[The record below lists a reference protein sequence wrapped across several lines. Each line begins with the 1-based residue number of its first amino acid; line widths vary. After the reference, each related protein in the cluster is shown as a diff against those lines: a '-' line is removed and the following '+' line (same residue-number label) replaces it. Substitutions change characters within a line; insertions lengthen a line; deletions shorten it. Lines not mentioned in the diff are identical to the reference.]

1 MQKGNMHNSRYI
13 NNSFI
18 KKEVTMFLN
27 NAPKKLLR
35 KYPITELIYI
45 THDCCVYKSKQ
56 ADSGNYSIIKI
67 TPYLHKQH
75 CILKSVS
82 HINDVHLLTPFSVE
96 KYTDFTVSV
105 YPYKVSVIDKIIS
118 GKLCFDE
125 LLTLALDLC
134 DGIIR
139 LHSNNILHLDI
150 SPNNIYLN
158 DDNTFCIGD
167 FSFSQKKSNNK
178 IRRNIYFTEGY
189 SPPEFKAYSKN
200 LVQINELSDEY
211 SLAKTILSLC
221 HGYNTS
227 AKDHPVQDTTDI
239 PEYFFDILNKAS
251 SEIQEYRYPSI
262 NAFKTELL
270 SFKAEYD
277 ISEIKYYISFNS
289 ENNPFNNTKTRP
301 MAKPH
306 IEEPTPAIQKII
318 NSPAFM
324 TVAILLAVILPILS
338 LYKIFYTPN
347 NADKIAAHNI
357 QNISI
362 SYETKE
368 PVAIIE
374 ENKTNNKNTD
384 SAEIDNSN
392 KNTDSAEID
401 NSNKNTDSAEIDC
414 NDKNTNTTKID
425 CNDNVDNSKIKKDN
439 INKSSVKEIDIADK
453 NITSLSEDCIKSTLN
468 INFDINSVTI
478 ISANNNNISDISR
491 LSEFVSVR
499 ELYLSDNRI
508 KNIDSLKQ
516 LFNLKTL
523 VISSNLIDD
532 ITSLKELKNLENL
545 DISNN
550 KKLKNLSALYELKTL
565 KLLCI
570 NETAVTKGTI
580 KKLKESLPDCEII
593 Y

>member
-27 NAPKKLLR
+27 NAPKKLLK
-35 KYPITELIYI
+35 KYPITDLIYI
-45 THDCCVYKSKQ
+45 THDCFVYKSEQ
-56 ADSGNYSIIKI
+56 TNSGNLRIIKI
-67 TPYLHKQH
+67 TPYVHKQH
-75 CILKSVS
+75 CILKAVS
-82 HINDVHLLTPFSVE
+82 HINDTHLLTPVSVE
-96 KYTDFTVSV
+96 KYQNFTVSV
-105 YPYKVSVIDKIIS
+105 YPYKLSVIDKIIYS
-118 GKLCFDE
+118 KLCFDE

-139 LHSNNILHLDI
+139 LHSSNILHLDI

-167 FSFSQKKSNNK
+167 FSSSQKKSNNK

-227 AKDHPVQDTTDI
+227 AKDHPFQNTTDI

-270 SFKAEYD
+270 SFKAKYD

-374 ENKTNNKNTD
+374 ENKTNNKNT
-384 SAEIDNSN
+384 N
-392 KNTDSAEID
+392 SAEID

-439 INKSSVKEIDIADK
+439 INKSSVKEIDIEDK

-468 INFDINSVTI
+468 INFDISSVTI

-491 LSEFVSVR
+491 LSEFVSAR

-580 KKLKESLPDCEII
+580 KKLKVSLPDCEII

>member
-27 NAPKKLLR
+27 NAPKKLLK
-35 KYPITELIYI
+35 KYPITDLIYI

-96 KYTDFTVSV
+96 KYKDFTVSV
-105 YPYKVSVIDKIIS
+105 YPYKLSVIDKIIS

-357 QNISI
+357 QNIFI

-374 ENKTNNKNTD
+374 ENKTN
-384 SAEIDNSN
+384 
-392 KNTDSAEID
+392 
-401 NSNKNTDSAEIDC
+401 NKNTDSAEIDC

-439 INKSSVKEIDIADK
+439 INKSSVKEIDIEDK

-478 ISANNNNISDISR
+478 ISANNNTISDISR

-580 KKLKESLPDCEII
+580 KKLKVSLPDCEII

>member
-27 NAPKKLLR
+27 NAPKKLLK
-35 KYPITELIYI
+35 KYPITDLIYI
-45 THDCCVYKSKQ
+45 THDCFVYKSEQ
-56 ADSGNYSIIKI
+56 TNSGNLRIIKI
-67 TPYLHKQH
+67 TPYVHKQH
-75 CILKSVS
+75 CILKAVS
-82 HINDVHLLTPFSVE
+82 HINDTHLLTPVSVE
-96 KYTDFTVSV
+96 KYQNFTVSV
-105 YPYKVSVIDKIIS
+105 YPYKLSVIDKIIYS
-118 GKLCFDE
+118 KLCFDE

-139 LHSNNILHLDI
+139 LHSSNILHLDI

-167 FSFSQKKSNNK
+167 FSSSQKKSNNK

-227 AKDHPVQDTTDI
+227 AKDHPVQNTTDI

-270 SFKAEYD
+270 SFKAKYD

-374 ENKTNNKNTD
+374 ENKTNNKNTN
-384 SAEIDNSN
+384 SAEIDNR
-392 KNTDSAEID
+392 
-401 NSNKNTDSAEIDC
+401 NKNTDSAEIDC

-439 INKSSVKEIDIADK
+439 INKSSVKEIDIEDK

-468 INFDINSVTI
+468 INFDISSVTI

-491 LSEFVSVR
+491 LSEFVSAR

-580 KKLKESLPDCEII
+580 KKLKVSLPDCEII

>member
-27 NAPKKLLR
+27 NAPKKLLK
-35 KYPITELIYI
+35 KYPITDLIYI
-45 THDCCVYKSKQ
+45 THDCFVYKSEQ
-56 ADSGNYSIIKI
+56 TNSGNLRIIKI
-67 TPYLHKQH
+67 TPYVHKQH
-75 CILKSVS
+75 CILKAVS
-82 HINDVHLLTPFSVE
+82 HINDTHLLTPVSVE
-96 KYTDFTVSV
+96 KYQNFTVSV
-105 YPYKVSVIDKIIS
+105 YPYKLSVIDKIIYS
-118 GKLCFDE
+118 KLCFDE

-139 LHSNNILHLDI
+139 LHSSNILHLDI

-158 DDNTFCIGD
+158 DDNTFCIGG
-167 FSFSQKKSNNK
+167 FSSSQKKSNNK

-227 AKDHPVQDTTDI
+227 AKDHPVQNTTDI

-270 SFKAEYD
+270 SFKAKYD

-374 ENKTNNKNTD
+374 ENKTNNKNT
-384 SAEIDNSN
+384 N
-392 KNTDSAEID
+392 SAEID

-439 INKSSVKEIDIADK
+439 INKSSVKEIDIEDK

-468 INFDINSVTI
+468 INFDISSVTI

-491 LSEFVSVR
+491 LSEFVSAR

-580 KKLKESLPDCEII
+580 KKLKVSLPDCEII

>member
-27 NAPKKLLR
+27 NAPKKLLK
-35 KYPITELIYI
+35 KYPITDLIYI

-96 KYTDFTVSV
+96 KYKDFTVSV

-270 SFKAEYD
+270 SFKAKYD

-362 SYETKE
+362 S
-368 PVAIIE
+368 
-374 ENKTNNKNTD
+374 
-384 SAEIDNSN
+384 
-392 KNTDSAEID
+392 
-401 NSNKNTDSAEIDC
+401 
-414 NDKNTNTTKID
+414 TKID
-425 CNDNVDNSKIKKDN
+425 CNDNVDNSKINKDN
-439 INKSSVKEIDIADK
+439 INKSSVKEIDIEDK

-580 KKLKESLPDCEII
+580 KKLKVSLPDCEII

>member
-27 NAPKKLLR
+27 NAPKKLLK

-96 KYTDFTVSV
+96 KYKDFTVSV

-189 SPPEFKAYSKN
+189 SPPEFKTYSKN

-374 ENKTNNKNTD
+374 ENKTN
-384 SAEIDNSN
+384 S

-468 INFDINSVTI
+468 INLDINSVTI

-580 KKLKESLPDCEII
+580 EKLKESLPDCEII

>member
-27 NAPKKLLR
+27 NAPKKLLK
-35 KYPITELIYI
+35 KYPITDLIYI

-56 ADSGNYSIIKI
+56 ADNGNYSIIKI

-96 KYTDFTVSV
+96 KYKDFTVSV
-105 YPYKVSVIDKIIS
+105 YPYKLSVIDKIIS

-200 LVQINELSDEY
+200 LIQINELSDEY

-338 LYKIFYTPN
+338 LYKIFYAPN

-374 ENKTNNKNTD
+374 ENKTN
-384 SAEIDNSN
+384 
-392 KNTDSAEID
+392 
-401 NSNKNTDSAEIDC
+401 NKNTDSAEIDC

-439 INKSSVKEIDIADK
+439 INKSSVKEIDIEDK

-478 ISANNNNISDISR
+478 ISANNNTISDISR

-580 KKLKESLPDCEII
+580 KKLKVSLPDCEII

>member
-27 NAPKKLLR
+27 NAPKKLLK
-35 KYPITELIYI
+35 KYPITDLIYI

-56 ADSGNYSIIKI
+56 TDSGNYSIIKI

-96 KYTDFTVSV
+96 KYKDFTVSV

-239 PEYFFDILNKAS
+239 PEYFFNILNKAS

-270 SFKAEYD
+270 SFKAKYD

-306 IEEPTPAIQKII
+306 IEEPTPTIQKII

-392 KNTDSAEID
+392 KNTDSTE
-401 NSNKNTDSAEIDC
+401 
-414 NDKNTNTTKID
+414 ID

-439 INKSSVKEIDIADK
+439 INKSSVKEIDIEDK

-478 ISANNNNISDISR
+478 ISANNNTISDISR

-580 KKLKESLPDCEII
+580 KKLKVSLPDCEII

>member
-1 MQKGNMHNSRYI
+1 MQNGNMHNSRYI

-27 NAPKKLLR
+27 NAPKKLLK
-35 KYPITELIYI
+35 KYPITDLIYI
-45 THDCCVYKSKQ
+45 THDCFVYKSEQ
-56 ADSGNYSIIKI
+56 TNSGNLRIIKI
-67 TPYLHKQH
+67 TPYVHKQH
-75 CILKSVS
+75 CILKAVS
-82 HINDVHLLTPFSVE
+82 HINDTHLLTPVSVE
-96 KYTDFTVSV
+96 KYQNFTVSV
-105 YPYKVSVIDKIIS
+105 YPYKLSVIDKIIYS
-118 GKLCFDE
+118 KLCFDE

-139 LHSNNILHLDI
+139 LHSSNILHLDI

-167 FSFSQKKSNNK
+167 FSSSQKKSNNK

-301 MAKPH
+301 MVKPH

-374 ENKTNNKNTD
+374 ENKIN
-384 SAEIDNSN
+384 
-392 KNTDSAEID
+392 
-401 NSNKNTDSAEIDC
+401 NKNTDSAEIDC

-439 INKSSVKEIDIADK
+439 INKSSVKEIDIEDK

-478 ISANNNNISDISR
+478 ISANNNTISDISR

>member
-262 NAFKTELL
+262 NTFKTELL

-374 ENKTNNKNTD
+374 ENKTN
-384 SAEIDNSN
+384 N

>member
-134 DGIIR
+134 NGIIR

-401 NSNKNTDSAEIDC
+401 C

>member
-27 NAPKKLLR
+27 NAPKKLLK
-35 KYPITELIYI
+35 KYPITDLIYI

-56 ADSGNYSIIKI
+56 TDSGNYSIIKI

-96 KYTDFTVSV
+96 KYKDFTVSV

-134 DGIIR
+134 DGIIK

-239 PEYFFDILNKAS
+239 PL
-251 SEIQEYRYPSI
+251 
-262 NAFKTELL
+262 
-270 SFKAEYD
+270 
-277 ISEIKYYISFNS
+277 
-289 ENNPFNNTKTRP
+289 
-301 MAKPH
+301 
-306 IEEPTPAIQKII
+306 
-318 NSPAFM
+318 
-324 TVAILLAVILPILS
+324 
-338 LYKIFYTPN
+338 
-347 NADKIAAHNI
+347 
-357 QNISI
+357 
-362 SYETKE
+362 
-368 PVAIIE
+368 
-374 ENKTNNKNTD
+374 
-384 SAEIDNSN
+384 
-392 KNTDSAEID
+392 
-401 NSNKNTDSAEIDC
+401 
-414 NDKNTNTTKID
+414 
-425 CNDNVDNSKIKKDN
+425 
-439 INKSSVKEIDIADK
+439 
-453 NITSLSEDCIKSTLN
+453 
-468 INFDINSVTI
+468 
-478 ISANNNNISDISR
+478 
-491 LSEFVSVR
+491 
-499 ELYLSDNRI
+499 
-508 KNIDSLKQ
+508 
-516 LFNLKTL
+516 
-523 VISSNLIDD
+523 
-532 ITSLKELKNLENL
+532 
-545 DISNN
+545 
-550 KKLKNLSALYELKTL
+550 L
-565 KLLCI
+565 KLS
-570 NETAVTKGTI
+570 TI
-580 KKLKESLPDCEII
+580 FPK
-593 Y
+593 

>member
-27 NAPKKLLR
+27 NAPKKLLK
-35 KYPITELIYI
+35 KYPITDLIYI

-56 ADSGNYSIIKI
+56 TDSGNYSIIKI

-96 KYTDFTVSV
+96 KYKDFTVSV

-384 SAEIDNSN
+384 SAEID
-392 KNTDSAEID
+392 
-401 NSNKNTDSAEIDC
+401 C

-439 INKSSVKEIDIADK
+439 INKSSVKEIDIEDK

-468 INFDINSVTI
+468 INLDINSVTI

>member
-27 NAPKKLLR
+27 NAPKKLLK
-35 KYPITELIYI
+35 KYPITDLIYI

-56 ADSGNYSIIKI
+56 TDSGNYSIIKI

-96 KYTDFTVSV
+96 KYKDFTVSV

-178 IRRNIYFTEGY
+178 IRRDIYFTEGY

-239 PEYFFDILNKAS
+239 PEYFFNILNKAS

-270 SFKAEYD
+270 SFKAKYD

-306 IEEPTPAIQKII
+306 IEEPTPTIQKII

-392 KNTDSAEID
+392 KNTDSTE
-401 NSNKNTDSAEIDC
+401 
-414 NDKNTNTTKID
+414 ID

-439 INKSSVKEIDIADK
+439 INKSSVKEIDIEDK

-478 ISANNNNISDISR
+478 ISANNNTISDISR

-580 KKLKESLPDCEII
+580 KKLKVSLPDCEII

>member
-401 NSNKNTDSAEIDC
+401 C

>member
-27 NAPKKLLR
+27 NAPKKLLK
-35 KYPITELIYI
+35 KYPITDLIYI

-56 ADSGNYSIIKI
+56 TDSGNYSIIKI

-96 KYTDFTVSV
+96 KYKDFTVSV

-134 DGIIR
+134 DGIIK

-270 SFKAEYD
+270 SFKAKYD

-301 MAKPH
+301 MVKPH
-306 IEEPTPAIQKII
+306 IEEPTPTIQKII

-384 SAEIDNSN
+384 SAEID
-392 KNTDSAEID
+392 
-401 NSNKNTDSAEIDC
+401 C

-439 INKSSVKEIDIADK
+439 INKSSVKEIDIEDK
-453 NITSLSEDCIKSTLN
+453 NITLLSEDCIKSTLN

-565 KLLCI
+565 KLVL
-570 NETAVTKGTI
+570 VVF
-580 KKLKESLPDCEII
+580 P
-593 Y
+593 

>member
-27 NAPKKLLR
+27 NAPKKLLK
-35 KYPITELIYI
+35 KYPITDLIYI

-96 KYTDFTVSV
+96 KYKDFTVSV
-105 YPYKVSVIDKIIS
+105 YPYKLSVIDKIIS

-384 SAEIDNSN
+384 SAEID
-392 KNTDSAEID
+392 
-401 NSNKNTDSAEIDC
+401 C

-439 INKSSVKEIDIADK
+439 INKSSVKEIDIEDK

-478 ISANNNNISDISR
+478 ISANNNTISDISR

-580 KKLKESLPDCEII
+580 KKLKVSLPDCEII

>member
-27 NAPKKLLR
+27 NAPKKLLK
-35 KYPITELIYI
+35 KYPITDLIYI

-56 ADSGNYSIIKI
+56 TDSGNYSIIKI

-96 KYTDFTVSV
+96 KYKDFTVSV

-239 PEYFFDILNKAS
+239 PEYFFYILNKAS

-270 SFKAEYD
+270 SFKAKYD

-306 IEEPTPAIQKII
+306 IEEPTPTIQKII

-392 KNTDSAEID
+392 KNTDSTE
-401 NSNKNTDSAEIDC
+401 
-414 NDKNTNTTKID
+414 ID

-439 INKSSVKEIDIADK
+439 INKSSVKEIDIEDK

-478 ISANNNNISDISR
+478 ISANNNTISDISR

-580 KKLKESLPDCEII
+580 KKLKVSLPDCEII

>member
-1 MQKGNMHNSRYI
+1 
-13 NNSFI
+13 
-18 KKEVTMFLN
+18 MFLN
-27 NAPKKLLR
+27 NAPKKLLK
-35 KYPITELIYI
+35 KYPITDLIYI
-45 THDCCVYKSKQ
+45 THDCFVYKSEQ
-56 ADSGNYSIIKI
+56 TNSGNLRIIKI
-67 TPYLHKQH
+67 TPYVHKQH
-75 CILKSVS
+75 CILKAVS
-82 HINDVHLLTPFSVE
+82 HINDTHLLTPVSVE
-96 KYTDFTVSV
+96 KYQNFTVSV
-105 YPYKVSVIDKIIS
+105 YPYKLSVIDKIIYS
-118 GKLCFDE
+118 KLCFDE

-139 LHSNNILHLDI
+139 LHSSNILHLDI

-167 FSFSQKKSNNK
+167 FSSSQKKSNNK

-301 MAKPH
+301 MVKPH

-374 ENKTNNKNTD
+374 ENKIN
-384 SAEIDNSN
+384 
-392 KNTDSAEID
+392 
-401 NSNKNTDSAEIDC
+401 NKNTDSAEIDC

-439 INKSSVKEIDIADK
+439 INKSSVKEIDIEDK

-478 ISANNNNISDISR
+478 ISANNNTISDISR

>member
-27 NAPKKLLR
+27 NAPKKLLK
-35 KYPITELIYI
+35 KYPITDLIYI

-96 KYTDFTVSV
+96 KYKDFTVSV

-239 PEYFFDILNKAS
+239 PEYFFNILNKAS

-270 SFKAEYD
+270 SFKAKYD

-401 NSNKNTDSAEIDC
+401 C

-425 CNDNVDNSKIKKDN
+425 CNDNVDNSKINKDN

>member
-27 NAPKKLLR
+27 NAPKKLLK
-35 KYPITELIYI
+35 KYPITDLIYI

-96 KYTDFTVSV
+96 KYKDFTVSV

-318 NSPAFM
+318 NSPTFM

-384 SAEIDNSN
+384 SAEID
-392 KNTDSAEID
+392 
-401 NSNKNTDSAEIDC
+401 
-414 NDKNTNTTKID
+414 

-468 INFDINSVTI
+468 INLDINSVTI

>member
-27 NAPKKLLR
+27 NAPKKLLK
-35 KYPITELIYI
+35 KYPITDLIYI
-45 THDCCVYKSKQ
+45 THDCFVYKSEQ
-56 ADSGNYSIIKI
+56 TNSGNLRIIKI
-67 TPYLHKQH
+67 TPYVHKQH
-75 CILKSVS
+75 CILKAVS
-82 HINDVHLLTPFSVE
+82 HINDTHLLTPVSVE
-96 KYTDFTVSV
+96 KYQNFTVSV
-105 YPYKVSVIDKIIS
+105 YPYKLSVIDKIIYS
-118 GKLCFDE
+118 KLCFDE

-139 LHSNNILHLDI
+139 LHSSNILHLDI

-167 FSFSQKKSNNK
+167 FSSSQKKSNNK

-227 AKDHPVQDTTDI
+227 AKDHPVQNTTDI

-270 SFKAEYD
+270 SFKAKYD

-374 ENKTNNKNTD
+374 ENKTNNKNT
-384 SAEIDNSN
+384 N
-392 KNTDSAEID
+392 SAEID

-439 INKSSVKEIDIADK
+439 INKSSVKEIDIEDK

-468 INFDINSVTI
+468 INFDISSVTI

-491 LSEFVSVR
+491 LSEFVSAR

-580 KKLKESLPDCEII
+580 KKLKVSLPDCEII

>member
-27 NAPKKLLR
+27 NAPKKLLK
-35 KYPITELIYI
+35 KYPITDLIYI

-56 ADSGNYSIIKI
+56 TDSGNYSIIKI

-96 KYTDFTVSV
+96 KYKDFTVSV

-134 DGIIR
+134 DGIIK

-384 SAEIDNSN
+384 SAEID
-392 KNTDSAEID
+392 
-401 NSNKNTDSAEIDC
+401 C

-439 INKSSVKEIDIADK
+439 INKSSVKEIDIEDK

-468 INFDINSVTI
+468 INFDIKSVTI
-478 ISANNNNISDISR
+478 ISANNNTISDISR

-580 KKLKESLPDCEII
+580 KKLKESLPYCEII

>member
-27 NAPKKLLR
+27 NAPKKLLK
-35 KYPITELIYI
+35 KYPITDLIYI

-96 KYTDFTVSV
+96 KYKDFTVSV

-239 PEYFFDILNKAS
+239 PEYFFNILNKAS

-270 SFKAEYD
+270 SFKAKYD

-384 SAEIDNSN
+384 SAEID
-392 KNTDSAEID
+392 
-401 NSNKNTDSAEIDC
+401 
-414 NDKNTNTTKID
+414 

-439 INKSSVKEIDIADK
+439 INKSSVKEIDIEDK

-550 KKLKNLSALYELKTL
+550 KKLKNLSALYKLKTL

-580 KKLKESLPDCEII
+580 KKLKVSLPDCEII

>member
-27 NAPKKLLR
+27 NAPKKLLK
-35 KYPITELIYI
+35 KYPITDLIYI

-56 ADSGNYSIIKI
+56 TDSGNYSIIKI

-96 KYTDFTVSV
+96 KYKDFTVSV

-384 SAEIDNSN
+384 SAEIDCND
-392 KNTDSAEID
+392 KNTDSAE
-401 NSNKNTDSAEIDC
+401 
-414 NDKNTNTTKID
+414 ID

-439 INKSSVKEIDIADK
+439 INKSSVKEIDIEDK

-478 ISANNNNISDISR
+478 ISANNNTISDISR

-570 NETAVTKGTI
+570 NETAVTKSTI
-580 KKLKESLPDCEII
+580 KKLKVSLPDCEII

>member
-27 NAPKKLLR
+27 NAPKKLLK
-35 KYPITELIYI
+35 KYPITDLIYI

-96 KYTDFTVSV
+96 KYKDFTVSV

-384 SAEIDNSN
+384 SAEID
-392 KNTDSAEID
+392 
-401 NSNKNTDSAEIDC
+401 C

-439 INKSSVKEIDIADK
+439 INKSSVKEIDIEDK

-478 ISANNNNISDISR
+478 ISANNNTISDISR

-580 KKLKESLPDCEII
+580 KKLKVSLPDCEII

>member
-27 NAPKKLLR
+27 NAPKKLLK
-35 KYPITELIYI
+35 KYPITDLIYI
-45 THDCCVYKSKQ
+45 THDCFVYKSEQ
-56 ADSGNYSIIKI
+56 TNSGNLRIIKI
-67 TPYLHKQH
+67 TPYVHKQH
-75 CILKSVS
+75 CILKAVS
-82 HINDVHLLTPFSVE
+82 HINDTHLLTPVSVE
-96 KYTDFTVSV
+96 KYQNFTVSV
-105 YPYKVSVIDKIIS
+105 YPYKLSVIDKIIYS
-118 GKLCFDE
+118 KLCFDE

-139 LHSNNILHLDI
+139 LHSSNILHLDI

-167 FSFSQKKSNNK
+167 FSSSQKKSNNK

-301 MAKPH
+301 MVKPH

-374 ENKTNNKNTD
+374 ENKIN
-384 SAEIDNSN
+384 
-392 KNTDSAEID
+392 
-401 NSNKNTDSAEIDC
+401 NKNTDSAEIDC

-439 INKSSVKEIDIADK
+439 INKSSVKEIDIEDK
-453 NITSLSEDCIKSTLN
+453 NIASLSEDCIKSTLN

-478 ISANNNNISDISR
+478 ISANNNTISDISR

>member
-1 MQKGNMHNSRYI
+1 MSATRKLKQYIGNPAEMTRLKEIPRVH
-13 NNSFI
+13 FI
-18 KKEVTMFLN
+18 KKEVTMFFN
-27 NAPKKLLR
+27 NAAKKILK
-35 KYPITELIYI
+35 KYPITDLIYI

-96 KYTDFTVSV
+96 KYKDFTVSV
-105 YPYKVSVIDKIIS
+105 YPYKVPVIDKIIS

-221 HGYNTS
+221 HGYNNS
-227 AKDHPVQDTTDI
+227 AKNHTVQDTTDI

-270 SFKAEYD
+270 AFKAEYD

-362 SYETKE
+362 SYKTKE

-374 ENKTNNKNTD
+374 ENKTNIKNTD
-384 SAEIDNSN
+384 SAEIDI
-392 KNTDSAEID
+392 E
-401 NSNKNTDSAEIDC
+401 
-414 NDKNTNTTKID
+414 
-425 CNDNVDNSKIKKDN
+425 
-439 INKSSVKEIDIADK
+439 DK
-453 NITSLSEDCIKSTLN
+453 NITSLSEDCIKNALN

-580 KKLKESLPDCEII
+580 KKLKENLPDCEII

>member
-27 NAPKKLLR
+27 NAPKKLLK
-35 KYPITELIYI
+35 KYPITDLIYI
-45 THDCCVYKSKQ
+45 THDCFVYKSEQ
-56 ADSGNYSIIKI
+56 TNSGNLRIIKI
-67 TPYLHKQH
+67 TPYVHKQH
-75 CILKSVS
+75 CILKAVS
-82 HINDVHLLTPFSVE
+82 HINDTHLLTPVSVE
-96 KYTDFTVSV
+96 KYQNFTVSV
-105 YPYKVSVIDKIIS
+105 YPYKLSVIDKIIYS
-118 GKLCFDE
+118 KLCFDE

-139 LHSNNILHLDI
+139 LHSSNILHLDI

-167 FSFSQKKSNNK
+167 FSSSQKKSNNK

-301 MAKPH
+301 MVKPH
-306 IEEPTPAIQKII
+306 IEEPTPTIQKII

-392 KNTDSAEID
+392 KNTDSTE
-401 NSNKNTDSAEIDC
+401 
-414 NDKNTNTTKID
+414 ID

-439 INKSSVKEIDIADK
+439 INKSSVKEIDIEDK
-453 NITSLSEDCIKSTLN
+453 NITLLSEDCIKSTLN

-570 NETAVTKGTI
+570 NETAVTKSTI
-580 KKLKESLPDCEII
+580 KKLKVSLPDCEII

>member
-27 NAPKKLLR
+27 NAPKKLLK
-35 KYPITELIYI
+35 KYPITDLIYI

-96 KYTDFTVSV
+96 KYKDFTVSV

-118 GKLCFDE
+118 GKLCFDK

-384 SAEIDNSN
+384 SAEID
-392 KNTDSAEID
+392 
-401 NSNKNTDSAEIDC
+401 C

-439 INKSSVKEIDIADK
+439 INKSSVKEIDIEDK

-468 INFDINSVTI
+468 INFNINSVTI

-550 KKLKNLSALYELKTL
+550 KKLKNLSAYM
-565 KLLCI
+565 
-570 NETAVTKGTI
+570 N
-580 KKLKESLPDCEII
+580 
-593 Y
+593 

>member
-27 NAPKKLLR
+27 NAPKKLLK
-35 KYPITELIYI
+35 KYPITDLIYI
-45 THDCCVYKSKQ
+45 THDCFVYKSEQ
-56 ADSGNYSIIKI
+56 TNSGNLRIIKI
-67 TPYLHKQH
+67 TPYVHKQH
-75 CILKSVS
+75 CILKAVS
-82 HINDVHLLTPFSVE
+82 HINDTHLLTPVSVE
-96 KYTDFTVSV
+96 KYQNFTVSV
-105 YPYKVSVIDKIIS
+105 YPYKLSVIDKIIYS
-118 GKLCFDE
+118 KLCFDE

-139 LHSNNILHLDI
+139 LHSSNILHLDI

-167 FSFSQKKSNNK
+167 FSSSQKKSNNK

-301 MAKPH
+301 MVKPH

-374 ENKTNNKNTD
+374 ENKIN
-384 SAEIDNSN
+384 
-392 KNTDSAEID
+392 
-401 NSNKNTDSAEIDC
+401 NKNTDSAEIDC

-439 INKSSVKEIDIADK
+439 INKSSVKEIDIEDK

-478 ISANNNNISDISR
+478 ISANNNTISDISR

>member
-1 MQKGNMHNSRYI
+1 M
-13 NNSFI
+13 
-18 KKEVTMFLN
+18 
-27 NAPKKLLR
+27 LL
-35 KYPITELIYI
+35 L
-45 THDCCVYKSKQ
+45 V
-56 ADSGNYSIIKI
+56 
-67 TPYLHKQH
+67 
-75 CILKSVS
+75 
-82 HINDVHLLTPFSVE
+82 SVE
-96 KYTDFTVSV
+96 KYQNFTVSV
-105 YPYKVSVIDKIIS
+105 YPYKLSVIDKIIYS
-118 GKLCFDE
+118 KLCFDE

-139 LHSNNILHLDI
+139 LHSSNILHLDI

-167 FSFSQKKSNNK
+167 FSSSQKKSNNK

-227 AKDHPVQDTTDI
+227 AKDHPVQNTTDI

-270 SFKAEYD
+270 SFKAKYD

-374 ENKTNNKNTD
+374 ENKTNNKNT
-384 SAEIDNSN
+384 N
-392 KNTDSAEID
+392 SAEID

-439 INKSSVKEIDIADK
+439 INKSSVKEIDIEDK

-468 INFDINSVTI
+468 INFDISSVTI

-491 LSEFVSVR
+491 LSEFVSAR

-580 KKLKESLPDCEII
+580 KKLKVSLPDCEII

>member
-27 NAPKKLLR
+27 NAPKKLLK
-35 KYPITELIYI
+35 KYPITDLIYI

-96 KYTDFTVSV
+96 KYKDFTVSV

-189 SPPEFKAYSKN
+189 SPPEFKTYSKN

-338 LYKIFYTPN
+338 LYKIFYTSN

-384 SAEIDNSN
+384 SAE
-392 KNTDSAEID
+392 
-401 NSNKNTDSAEIDC
+401 
-414 NDKNTNTTKID
+414 ID

-468 INFDINSVTI
+468 INLDINSVTI

>member
-27 NAPKKLLR
+27 NAPKKLLK
-35 KYPITELIYI
+35 KYPITDLIYI
-45 THDCCVYKSKQ
+45 THDCFVYKSEQ
-56 ADSGNYSIIKI
+56 TNSGNLRIIKI
-67 TPYLHKQH
+67 TPYVHKQH
-75 CILKSVS
+75 CILKAVS
-82 HINDVHLLTPFSVE
+82 HINDTHLLTPVSVE
-96 KYTDFTVSV
+96 KYQNFTVSV

-134 DGIIR
+134 DGIIK

-227 AKDHPVQDTTDI
+227 AKDHPVQNTTDI

-270 SFKAEYD
+270 SFKAKYD

-374 ENKTNNKNTD
+374 ENKTNNKNT
-384 SAEIDNSN
+384 N
-392 KNTDSAEID
+392 SAEID

-439 INKSSVKEIDIADK
+439 INKSSVKEIDIEDK

-468 INFDINSVTI
+468 INFDISSVTI

-491 LSEFVSVR
+491 LSEFVSAR

-580 KKLKESLPDCEII
+580 KKLKVSLPDCEII

>member
-27 NAPKKLLR
+27 NAPKKLLK
-35 KYPITELIYI
+35 KYPITDLIYI

-56 ADSGNYSIIKI
+56 TDSGNYSIIKI

-96 KYTDFTVSV
+96 KYKDFTVSV

-134 DGIIR
+134 DGIIK

-227 AKDHPVQDTTDI
+227 AKDHPVQNTTDI

-270 SFKAEYD
+270 SFKAKYD

-384 SAEIDNSN
+384 SAEID
-392 KNTDSAEID
+392 
-401 NSNKNTDSAEIDC
+401 C

-439 INKSSVKEIDIADK
+439 INKSSVKEIDIEDK

-468 INFDINSVTI
+468 INFDISSVTI

-491 LSEFVSVR
+491 LSEFVSAR

-580 KKLKESLPDCEII
+580 KKLKVSLPDCEII

>member
-27 NAPKKLLR
+27 NAPKKLLK
-35 KYPITELIYI
+35 KYPITDLIYI
-45 THDCCVYKSKQ
+45 THDCFVYKSEQ
-56 ADSGNYSIIKI
+56 TNSGNLRIIKI
-67 TPYLHKQH
+67 TPYVHKQH
-75 CILKSVS
+75 CILKAVS
-82 HINDVHLLTPFSVE
+82 HINDTHLLTPVAVE
-96 KYTDFTVSV
+96 KYQNFTVSV
-105 YPYKVSVIDKIIS
+105 YPYKLSVIDKIIYS
-118 GKLCFDE
+118 KLCFDE

-139 LHSNNILHLDI
+139 LHSSNILHLDI

-167 FSFSQKKSNNK
+167 FSSSQKKSNNK

-227 AKDHPVQDTTDI
+227 AKDHPVQNTTDI

-270 SFKAEYD
+270 SFKAKYD

-374 ENKTNNKNTD
+374 ENKTNNKNT
-384 SAEIDNSN
+384 N
-392 KNTDSAEID
+392 SAEID

-439 INKSSVKEIDIADK
+439 INKSSVKEIDIEDK

-468 INFDINSVTI
+468 INFDISSVTI

-491 LSEFVSVR
+491 LSEFVSAR

-580 KKLKESLPDCEII
+580 KKLKVSLPDCEII

>member
-27 NAPKKLLR
+27 NAPKKLLK
-35 KYPITELIYI
+35 KYPITDLIYI

-96 KYTDFTVSV
+96 KYKDFTVSI

-239 PEYFFDILNKAS
+239 PEYFFNILNKAS

-270 SFKAEYD
+270 SFKAKYD

-301 MAKPH
+301 MVKPH
-306 IEEPTPAIQKII
+306 IEEPTPTIQKII

-374 ENKTNNKNTD
+374 ENKIN
-384 SAEIDNSN
+384 
-392 KNTDSAEID
+392 
-401 NSNKNTDSAEIDC
+401 NKNTDSAEIDC

-439 INKSSVKEIDIADK
+439 INKSSVKEIDIEDK

-478 ISANNNNISDISR
+478 ISANNNTISDIGR

-550 KKLKNLSALYELKTL
+550 KKLKNLSALYKLKTL

-580 KKLKESLPDCEII
+580 KKLKVSLPDCEII